1 MYDRITRRTL
11 QLLRLISGS
20 TCPDWR
26 RSTFDMKSRRGT
38 LHTRRYNRDVVLGA
52 ISNSSSSS
60 SSSRGSSSGVVVVVL
75 VLVLVVVEVVFA
87 NSELVIS

>member
-1 MYDRITRRTL
+1 
-11 QLLRLISGS
+11 
-20 TCPDWR
+20 
-26 RSTFDMKSRRGT
+26 MKSRRGT
-38 LHTRRYNRDVVLGA
+38 LHTRRYNRDDVLGA

-60 SSSRGSSSGVVVVVL
+60 IGSSSGVVVVVL

>member
-1 MYDRITRRTL
+1 
-11 QLLRLISGS
+11 
-20 TCPDWR
+20 
-26 RSTFDMKSRRGT
+26 MKPRRGT

-60 SSSRGSSSGVVVVVL
+60 SRGSSSGVVVV

>member
-1 MYDRITRRTL
+1 
-11 QLLRLISGS
+11 
-20 TCPDWR
+20 
-26 RSTFDMKSRRGT
+26 MKSRRGT

-52 ISNSSSSS
+52 ISNSS

>member
-1 MYDRITRRTL
+1 
-11 QLLRLISGS
+11 
-20 TCPDWR
+20 
-26 RSTFDMKSRRGT
+26 MKSRRGT

-52 ISNSSSSS
+52 ISNSSSS

>member
-1 MYDRITRRTL
+1 
-11 QLLRLISGS
+11 
-20 TCPDWR
+20 
-26 RSTFDMKSRRGT
+26 MKPRRGT
-38 LHTRRYNRDVVLGA
+38 LHTRRYNRDDVLGA
-52 ISNSSSSS
+52 ISNSSS

>member
-1 MYDRITRRTL
+1 
-11 QLLRLISGS
+11 
-20 TCPDWR
+20 
-26 RSTFDMKSRRGT
+26 MKSRRGT

-52 ISNSSSSS
+52 ISNSSS